1 MMAVNESSLKGYPH
15 PSISCR
21 TAFDWTLSKLVR
33 SNPGGFHFLFI
44 HVQVPDEDGKYTCSR
59 CPCDLLAIMLRAC
72 CSATSREMRV
82 FSLHSRVRV
91 GTD

>member
-1 MMAVNESSLKGYPH
+1 
-15 PSISCR
+15 
-21 TAFDWTLSKLVR
+21 
-33 SNPGGFHFLFI
+33 
-44 HVQVPDEDGKYTCSR
+44 
-59 CPCDLLAIMLRAC
+59 LLAIMLRAC